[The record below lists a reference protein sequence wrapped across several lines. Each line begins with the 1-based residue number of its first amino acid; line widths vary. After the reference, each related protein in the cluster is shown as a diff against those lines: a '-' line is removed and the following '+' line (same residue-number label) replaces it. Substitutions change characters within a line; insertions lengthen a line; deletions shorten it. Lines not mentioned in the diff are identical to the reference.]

1 MSFWDDNRLVI
12 LGLMSTNEIIET
24 VLNVPFWNARE
35 SSIFSIRYCGENQV
49 NDIKATWSNLT
60 KQPDVKEATVI
71 KIQWNHLIFDFL

>member
-1 MSFWDDNRLVI
+1 MFHFEMLENLR
-12 LGLMSTNEIIET
+12 
-24 VLNVPFWNARE
+24 F
-35 SSIFSIRYCGENQV
+35 FSIRYCGENQV